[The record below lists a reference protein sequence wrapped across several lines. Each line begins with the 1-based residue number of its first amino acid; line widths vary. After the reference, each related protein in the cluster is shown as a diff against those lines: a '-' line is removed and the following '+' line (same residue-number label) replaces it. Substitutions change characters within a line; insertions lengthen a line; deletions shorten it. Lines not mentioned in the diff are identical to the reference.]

1 MGRSAEEALRAA
13 TLNSGSV
20 VKYVDTQRGLLSI
33 GEVDRRLSESKE
45 TLKVRR
51 WSH

>member
-1 MGRSAEEALRAA
+1 
-13 TLNSGSV
+13 V
-20 VKYVDTQRGLLSI
+20 VNYVDTQRGLLSI
-33 GEVDRRLSESKE
+33 GEIDRRLAETE